1 MARRTNSLWQG
12 KKMRKDQA
20 DETSMKKSTV
30 KQLSFNLKLINKLIK
45 RGPEDADNLGCL
57 RTKEKVTVSDAQ

>member
-1 MARRTNSLWQG
+1 
-12 KKMRKDQA
+12 MRKDQA

-45 RGPEDADNLGCL
+45 RGPEDADNLECL